1 MVAWFTQVNEAG
13 FAEVS
18 EALQRSTFFSSVM
31 AKNLKRKREQDAT
44 IEEDGVRVT
53 PSSLT

>member
-18 EALQRSTFFSSVM
+18 EAPQRSTFFSSVM